1 VGTSTLLREL
11 RDQERDRR
19 IGRARSSGAGRG
31 AERNPLRSQLRS
43 SILQSVK
50 HVWFG
55 QKAVFLGDD
64 AADALVSYAAH
75 VAQVRTGDSVDMRGI
90 NTEGNEVVTT
100 FLLNTGTTLT
110 AETTN
115 LDLPVPDNSAAIE
128 YIRGRIAMFSLNEGF
143 FEGFRVEGDEPAD
156 TVDPR

>member
-1 VGTSTLLREL
+1 VFRRHHHRRHQRQQPDRKSGP
-11 RDQERDRR
+11 RDPPVT
-19 IGRARSSGAGRG
+19 GRG
-31 AERNPLRSQLRS
+31 AKRKPLRSQVRA

-75 VAQVRTGDSVDMRGI
+75 VAQIRTGDSVDMRGI
-90 NTEGNEVVTT
+90 NTEGNEIITT

-128 YIRGRIAMFSLNEGF
+128 YIRGRIEMFSLDEGF
-143 FEGFRVEGDEPAD
+143 FEGFRVDSDEPAD
-156 TVDPR
+156 TVEPR